1 MASQVEQRLYL
12 HLAHRSLVRLPPR
25 SQAHLSHFPP
35 WSAFRISVCPA
46 GHLKLES
53 CRKAAS
59 KPPPATATRP
69 AAPPPPRADPAE
81 HRAAGARAPLP
92 PSRATRTRPAPAPG
106 AMGSHWTLTAAPVP
120 FFLAAPAAAA
130 ALAVAAMLA
139 APAAQAMEVMQLAE
153 VGGVWGWRDGARAGS
168 AAADPSF
175 FLTSSPFLTPPG
187 RAPHRH
193 PGLVCHLRHVLHVAR
208 ARRVGPVG
216 ALSAERPCRSAVGE
230 LERGGEVG
238 AGARARR
245 VTRAAAPDSLGWVGG
260 GGDGGASRVA
270 ERVRRPTPPL
280 HPAAGHGAPGRSA
293 NLAAPLSAW
302 HRSRNSRG
310 GRASASAEPLLSHI
324 GHASRPPTE

>member
-1 MASQVEQRLYL
+1 MRCCVFA
-12 HLAHRSLVRLPPR
+12 AATPTPPTTPRLPHHHEGRCRPCRSPR
-25 SQAHLSHFPP
+25 RRRRA
-35 WSAFRISVCPA
+35 
-46 GHLKLES
+46 
-53 CRKAAS
+53 
-59 KPPPATATRP
+59 
-69 AAPPPPRADPAE
+69 PRARD
-81 HRAAGARAPLP
+81 RGARRAGRRQGGSLRGEGHAPPLP

-120 FFLAAPAAAA
+120 FFQAAPAAAA
-130 ALAVAAMLA
+130 ALAAAAMLA

-310 GRASASAEPLLSHI
+310 GRASASAEPLLPHI